1 TADHNIFVDRGRRS
15 HPVAPS
21 EAALIFRINHAVAQ
35 IDKAAFPKAV
45 DRLTRGGV
53 DRPELTI
60 ERPEEQSL
68 VVTAAPESGSATEEQ
83 HLGLGLVQFGVEYPH
98 FFAGFWLECDQTV
111 ERRYDIEHTINQKWS
126 IFERALHRIFG
137 TVAHVARMIGPC
149 RFQCGDIGAIDLL
162 Q

>member
-1 TADHNIFVDRGRRS
+1 METPDEFACHRIEAANVAVGTLRFAIGNNGTADYNIFVDRGRRS

-68 VVTAAPESGSATEEQ
+68 VITAAPESGSATREQ
-83 HLGLGLVQFGVEYPH
+83 HLGLGLV
-98 FFAGFWLECDQTV
+98 
-111 ERRYDIEHTINQKWS
+111 
-126 IFERALHRIFG
+126 
-137 TVAHVARMIGPC
+137 
-149 RFQCGDIGAIDLL
+149 
-162 Q
+162 